1 MSSPSH
7 KIEKRQTIQNRERV
21 LETEERESRSRP
33 PEINSQEVI

>member
-21 LETEERESRSRP
+21 LETEERERVEADLQR
-33 PEINSQEVI
+33 